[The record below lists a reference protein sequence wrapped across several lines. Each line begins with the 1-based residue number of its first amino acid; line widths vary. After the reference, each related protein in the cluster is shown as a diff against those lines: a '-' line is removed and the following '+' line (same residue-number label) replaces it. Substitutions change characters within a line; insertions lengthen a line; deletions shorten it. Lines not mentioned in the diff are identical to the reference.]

1 MKVIVKSLNKNTW
14 AGVSQYK
21 NCTTS
26 LAPYFTRSGR
36 IYTGLEKEDEVRLGE
51 KLRIDLSPTSPYW
64 STFHIKLGSKDL
76 ILDITD
82 PYEELKYIFLKGH
95 KRVADG
101 LNDRKPTANYVII
114 NEESEAKEE
123 NKRNQL
129 RRRALR
135 EFDKLTV
142 GDMRKCLRVL
152 GNKAD
157 EVSNEIVEQRLSNI
171 VEQDPFTFIEKWV
184 DNKNKETEFL
194 IQDAVSKNVLRKNK
208 NVYKYGTDIIGNNLE
223 ATIDYLDNP
232 ANQDL
237 KFTITQET
245 SAKK

>member
-1 MKVIVKSLNKNTW
+1 MKVIIKSLNKNTW

-26 LAPYFTRSGR
+26 LSPYFTRSGR
-36 IYTGLEKEDEVRLGE
+36 IYTGLEKEDEERLGE
-51 KLRIDLSPTSPYW
+51 KLRIDLSPSSPFW

-82 PYEELKYIFLKGH
+82 PYEELKYLFLKNH
-95 KRVADG
+95 KRIADG
-101 LNDRKPTANYVII
+101 LADRKPTANYVII

-129 RRRALR
+129 KRRALR
-135 EFDKLTV
+135 ELDKLSI
-142 GDMRKCLRVL
+142 GDMRKCLRIL

-171 VEQDPFTFIEKWV
+171 VESDPFTFIDKWV
-184 DNKNKETEFL
+184 DNKKKETEYL
-194 IQDAVSKNVLRKNK
+194 VQDAVAKNVIRKNK
-208 NVYKYGTDIIGNNLE
+208 NVYKYGTDIIGHNLE
-223 ATIDYLDNP
+223 AAIDYLDNP
-232 ANQDL
+232 TNQDL

-245 SAKK
+245 SAK

>member
-76 ILDITD
+76 ILDIAD

-223 ATIDYLDNP
+223 ATIDYLDNA

-245 SAKK
+245 SAK

>member
-36 IYTGLEKEDEVRLGE
+36 IYTGLEKVDEARLGE
-51 KLRIDLSPTSPYW
+51 KLRIDLSPTSPFW

-76 ILDITD
+76 ILDISD
-82 PYEELKYIFLKGH
+82 PYEELKYLFLKGH

-101 LNDRKPTANYVII
+101 LADRKPTANYVII

-129 RRRALR
+129 KRRALR
-135 EFDKLTV
+135 EFDKLSV
-142 GDMRKCLRVL
+142 GDMRKCLRIL
-152 GNKAD
+152 GHKAD
-157 EVSNEIVEQRLSNI
+157 EVSNEVVEQRLSNL
-171 VEQDPFTFIEKWV
+171 VESDPFTFLENWV
-184 DNKNKETEFL
+184 DNKKKETEFL
-194 IQDAVSKNVLRKNK
+194 VQDAVAKNVIRKNK
-208 NVYKYGTDIIGNNLE
+208 NVYKYGTDIIGHNLE
-223 ATIDYLDNP
+223 AAIDYLDNP

-245 SAKK
+245 SAK

>member
-1 MKVIVKSLNKNTW
+1 MKVIVKTLNKNIW
-14 AGVSQYK
+14 AGTAQYK

-36 IYTGLEKEDEVRLGE
+36 IYTGLTKEDEVRLGE

-64 STFHIKLGSKDL
+64 STFHIKLGVKDL
-76 ILDITD
+76 ILETSD
-82 PYEELKYIFLKGH
+82 PYEELKYIFLRGH

-101 LNDRKPTANYVII
+101 LADRKPTANYVII

-135 EFDKLTV
+135 ELDKLSI
-142 GDMRKCLRVL
+142 GDMRKCLRIL
-152 GNKAD
+152 GNKSD
-157 EVSNEIVEQRLSNI
+157 EVSNEVVEQKLSNM
-171 VEQDPFTFIEKWV
+171 VEADPFTFIDKWV
-184 DNKNKETEFL
+184 DNKTKETEFL
-194 IQDAVSKNVLRKNK
+194 VQDAVAKNVIRKNK
-208 NVYKYGTDIIGNNLE
+208 NVYKYGTDIIGQNLE
-223 ATIDYLDNP
+223 AAVDYLDDP

-237 KFTITQET
+237 KFVITQEI
-245 SAKK
+245 SAK

>member
-1 MKVIVKSLNKNTW
+1 MKVIVKTLNKNLW
-14 AGVSQYK
+14 AGTAQYK

-36 IYTGLEKEDEVRLGE
+36 IYTGLSKEDEVRLGE

-64 STFHIKLGSKDL
+64 ATFHIKLGVKDL
-76 ILDITD
+76 ILETSD

-101 LNDRKPTANYVII
+101 LADRKPTANYVII

-129 RRRALR
+129 KRRALR
-135 EFDKLTV
+135 ELDKLSI
-142 GDMRKCLRVL
+142 GDMRKCLRIL

-157 EVSNEIVEQRLSNI
+157 EVSNEVVEQKLSNM
-171 VEQDPFTFIEKWV
+171 VETDPFTFIEKWV
-184 DNKNKETEFL
+184 DNKTKETEFL
-194 IQDAVSKNVLRKNK
+194 IQDAVAKNVIRKNK
-208 NVYKYGTDIIGNNLE
+208 NVYKYGTDIIGHNLE
-223 ATIDYLDNP
+223 ATVDYLDNP
-232 ANQDL
+232 TNQDL
-237 KFTITQET
+237 KFVITQET
-245 SAKK
+245 SAK

>member
-1 MKVIVKSLNKNTW
+1 MKVIIKSLNKNTW

-26 LAPYFTRSGR
+26 LSPYFTRSGR
-36 IYTGLEKEDEVRLGE
+36 IYTGLEKEDEERLGE
-51 KLRIDLSPTSPYW
+51 KLRIDLSPSSPFW

-82 PYEELKYIFLKGH
+82 PYEELKYLFLKNH
-95 KRVADG
+95 KRIADG
-101 LNDRKPTANYVII
+101 LADRKPTANYVII

-129 RRRALR
+129 KRRALR
-135 EFDKLTV
+135 ELDKLSI
-142 GDMRKCLRVL
+142 GDMRKCLRIL

-171 VEQDPFTFIEKWV
+171 VENDPSTFIDKWV
-184 DNKNKETEFL
+184 DNKKKETEYL
-194 IQDAVSKNVLRKNK
+194 VQDAVAKNVIRKNK
-208 NVYKYGTDIIGNNLE
+208 NVYKYGTDIIGHNLE
-223 ATIDYLDNP
+223 AAIDYLDNP
-232 ANQDL
+232 TNQDL

-245 SAKK
+245 SAK

>member
-1 MKVIVKSLNKNTW
+1 MKIIVKTLNKNLW
-14 AGVSQYK
+14 AGAAQYK

-36 IYTGLEKEDEVRLGE
+36 IYTGLTKEDEVRLGE
-51 KLRIDLSPTSPYW
+51 KLRIDLLPTSPFW
-64 STFHIKLGSKDL
+64 STFHIKLGVKDL
-76 ILDITD
+76 ILDISD
-82 PYEELKYIFLKGH
+82 PYDELRYIFLRGH

-101 LNDRKPTANYVII
+101 LADKKPTANYVIV

-135 EFDKLTV
+135 ELDKLSI
-142 GDMRKCLRVL
+142 GDMRKCLRIL

-157 EVSNEIVEQRLSNI
+157 EVSNEVVEQRLNNI
-171 VEQDPFTFIEKWV
+171 VETNPLTFLEKWV
-184 DNKNKETEFL
+184 DNKTKETEFL
-194 IQDAVSKNVLRKNK
+194 VQDAVAKNVIRKNK
-208 NVYKYGTDIIGNNLE
+208 NVYKYGTDIIGQSLE
-223 ATIDYLDNP
+223 GTVSYLDNP

-237 KFTITQET
+237 RFAITQET
-245 SAKK
+245 SAK